1 MSSVTSNCQT
11 FSCAFGQMCRM
22 TAGAACLL
30 SGLALTVTFWL
41 MFLGIPL
48 ALLGVA
54 LIAADP
60 N

>member
-1 MSSVTSNCQT
+1 MSTGTSNCQT
-11 FSCAFGQMCRM
+11 VRCFFETVCRIV
-22 TAGAACLL
+22 AGVACLF
-30 SGLALTVTFWL
+30 SGLVLAVTFWL
-41 MFLGIPL
+41 MFIGIPL